1 MREGARMNE
10 KDLMH
15 GVNWSG
21 ENLSGW
27 IVSEKLDGVRVV
39 WDGNQLW
46 TRGGNVVKCP
56 AGFTDGLPS
65 NVKLDCELWAGRGQ
79 FQKARVAAQYGK
91 WSDGVK
97 LAIFDA
103 LLDAKFSY
111 EERLEY
117 ARICSRFCADA
128 FAVQTIRADSTKHA
142 LIMLDNILFWGGEGI
157 IARRNDV
164 PYSAGRSR
172 SILKLFARE
181 QAAPIS

>member
-1 MREGARMNE
+1 MNE

-21 ENLSGW
+21 EDLSGW

-39 WDGNQLW
+39 WDGAQLW
-46 TRGGNVVKCP
+46 TRNGNVVKCP
-56 AGFTDGLPS
+56 AGFTKGLPA

-91 WSDGVK
+91 WGDGVK

-103 LLDAKFSY
+103 LVDGVYSERLALARFVSRDCPNAFVVDTVKTSSTESALIILDA
-111 EERLEY
+111 
-117 ARICSRFCADA
+117 
-128 FAVQTIRADSTKHA
+128 VRA
-142 LIMLDNILFWGGEGI
+142 LGGEGI
-157 IARRNDV
+157 IARTDRE
-164 PYSAGRSR
+164 YRAGRSR